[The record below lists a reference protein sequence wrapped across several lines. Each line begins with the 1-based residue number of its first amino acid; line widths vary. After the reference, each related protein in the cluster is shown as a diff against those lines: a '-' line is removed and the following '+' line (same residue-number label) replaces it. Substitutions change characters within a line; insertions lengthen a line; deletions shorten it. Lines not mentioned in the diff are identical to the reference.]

1 LSEPTILEYE
11 DFDDLCKKVRPKID
25 GLILKYDGFQGTFL
39 PQVWEQLRTPEE
51 FLEHLSMKA
60 GADMSIYSQ
69 HPTIYRYSVDAIEEN
84 FDEIS
89 VL

>member
-1 LSEPTILEYE
+1 
-11 DFDDLCKKVRPKID
+11 
-25 GLILKYDGFQGTFL
+25 
-39 PQVWEQLRTPEE
+39 
-51 FLEHLSMKA
+51 MKA